1 MSPAGPSRGTG
12 RELIKRVPPS
22 WGLLDG
28 FALSPAV
35 VLAALGV
42 LFVVAPRAGAAVFGL
57 PAPEGDALG
66 YLRAIGIRDLA
77 FGGYVLALAWLAGR
91 RAAGIVLAITLLI
104 PVSDLALILSIRG
117 FDSPLHLLLHAASG
131 IYVGLAA
138 MILLRYG
145 PERSSWR

>member
-1 MSPAGPSRGTG
+1 M
-12 RELIKRVPPS
+12 
-22 WGLLDG
+22 
-28 FALSPAV
+28 
-35 VLAALGV
+35 